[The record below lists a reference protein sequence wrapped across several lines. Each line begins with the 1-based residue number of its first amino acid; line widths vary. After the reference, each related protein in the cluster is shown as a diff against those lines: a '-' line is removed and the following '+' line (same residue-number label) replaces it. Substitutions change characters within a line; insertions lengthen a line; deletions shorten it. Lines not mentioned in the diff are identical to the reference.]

1 MSAIPGFLQRLAL
14 AASPSA
20 SSARVALAPRFAG
33 PGAGESES
41 VFEAPQPRAAT
52 HQSELDGAPSTPI
65 GSHFQVE
72 SGTALRD
79 DTQRVRGPERIERRP
94 VELPRQASA
103 EPAQHLPLVHAALPP
118 AASPMAPA
126 ATLPTAPATAAPR
139 TGQRLEPV
147 RVDTVPHDRVQ
158 PPTSGRT
165 TPPLRAST
173 VAQHAAA
180 ARAQAAPTVV
190 QVTIDRIDVRAAAP
204 PPAVH
209 RAPKA
214 RVPAAQSLTDYL
226 RPRSGGPP

>member
-33 PGAGESES
+33 PGAVESES

-79 DTQRVRGPERIERRP
+79 DARRMRGPERIERRP
-94 VELPRQASA
+94 VEMPRQASA
-103 EPAQHLPLVHAALPP
+103 EPAQHLPLMHAALP
-118 AASPMAPA
+118 PA
-126 ATLPTAPATAAPR
+126 ATLPTAPAPAAPR
-139 TGQRLEPV
+139 AGQRLEPV
-147 RVDTVPHDRVQ
+147 RADTFPRDRVQ
-158 PPTSGRT
+158 PPTPGRT

-204 PPAVH
+204 PPAARH
-209 RAPKA
+209 AAKTRA
-214 RVPAAQSLTDYL
+214 PAAQSLTDYL
-226 RPRSGGPP
+226 RPRSGGAP

>member
-33 PGAGESES
+33 PGAVESES

-79 DTQRVRGPERIERRP
+79 DARRMRGPERIERRP
-94 VELPRQASA
+94 VEMPRQASA

-118 AASPMAPA
+118 AA
-126 ATLPTAPATAAPR
+126 TLPTAPAPAAPR
-139 TGQRLEPV
+139 AGQRLEPV
-147 RVDTVPHDRVQ
+147 RADTVPHDRVQ
-158 PPTSGRT
+158 PRTPGRT

-204 PPAVH
+204 PPAAH

-226 RPRSGGPP
+226 RPRSGGAP